1 MKGKGKLNWSNIV
14 IILLVVFV
22 LLPLVL
28 TLFGINTEN
37 FDTPFNRTMSGSDIS
52 FPDIS
57 YN

>member
-1 MKGKGKLNWSNIV
+1 MKSKGKLNWTNIV

-28 TLFGINTEN
+28 TLFGVNTEN
-37 FDTPFNRTMSGSDIS
+37 FDTPFNTTISGSDIS